1 MNIPD
6 FEEFLS
12 SIPPEQLEYIKTGI
26 TSEILKSSKDINELI
41 GMSCVASIKA
51 SFALLSLYHQWIRDY
66 LG

>member
-12 SIPPEQLEYIKTGI
+12 SIPPEQLEYVRTGI
-26 TSEILKSSKDINELI
+26 VDEILRSSTNTNELI
-41 GMSCVASIKA
+41 GRSCVASIKA

-66 LG
+66 LD